1 MAYAAAM
8 IGYQIRRVGW
18 VDRWLRFYNG
28 LWWVIP
34 ATGAPY
40 VVTTSD
46 FTAEDF
52 RVTDWTHMSASCL
65 AQIEE
70 SDPRFP
76 ACPLP
81 YAPPTAPVPGSPS
94 PTPRSFP
101 AVGGQSRGPQ
111 GPPANLPETL
121 PDSSGGGPGGGG
133 GGGGGG
139 PIPDPDPLPPP
150 DILWPPLSLTATTE
164 VECLENDGTG
174 MASFLITGSVR
185 LNETYDPRALTNSYW
200 VHVKVGQKTK
210 TFLMSVGDT
219 QYFDVI
225 AGPVNIGQGSISV
238 TATAAMAH
246 GPGTTLSAEPVIIAV
261 PTACS
266 FIGFNSLLNPSVP
279 SGTYD
284 YMAVFDWDG
293 CLMSAGIA
301 DSFSGGG
308 RTFISYPWPGY
319 SFSYDVGN
327 GTNATYEKPDN
338 VVDGHLVFKSNR
350 DGTATCI
357 SGTGAYAAWVGQ
369 VQSIA
374 QIRGMVPMDLGRG
387 DDQLLYVCGP
397 TVQVGCCEGA
407 TADIPWAYL
416 WND

>member
-1 MAYAAAM
+1 
-8 IGYQIRRVGW
+8 
-18 VDRWLRFYNG
+18 
-28 LWWVIP
+28 
-34 ATGAPY
+34 
-40 VVTTSD
+40 
-46 FTAEDF
+46 
-52 RVTDWTHMSASCL
+52 
-65 AQIEE
+65 
-70 SDPRFP
+70 
-76 ACPLP
+76 
-81 YAPPTAPVPGSPS
+81 
-94 PTPRSFP
+94 
-101 AVGGQSRGPQ
+101 
-111 GPPANLPETL
+111 
-121 PDSSGGGPGGGG
+121 
-133 GGGGGG
+133 
-139 PIPDPDPLPPP
+139 
-150 DILWPPLSLTATTE
+150 
-164 VECLENDGTG
+164 
-174 MASFLITGSVR
+174 
-185 LNETYDPRALTNSYW
+185 
-200 VHVKVGQKTK
+200 
-210 TFLMSVGDT
+210 MSVGDT

-238 TATAAMAH
+238 TATAAMPH

-284 YMAVFDWDG
+284 YMAVFDWDS
-293 CLMSAGIA
+293 CLMSAVRDADGISFTEVGIA

-319 SFSYDVGN
+319 SYSWYAAEDWS
-327 GTNATYEKPDN
+327 TEYTTTKPDN

-397 TVQVGCCEGA
+397 SLQVGCCEGA
-407 TADIPWAYL
+407 TADIPWAFL